1 MDLQEAIKRSIQTE
15 KNAMDFYRLAGT
27 HMKDPEAKK
36 VFDVLARDEKEHAH
50 MFFDIY
56 EGKDINSFDQF
67 IAEPPADESD
77 WMTDLRKA
85 LNSEFNER
93 QAMEL
98 AMKKEQQLEKALKE
112 MAAKVQDPKVR
123 QVFEDNAKSTNHHY
137 QIIES
142 EYARLMGMVHETDID
157 TFVRE

>member
-36 VFDVLARDEKEHAH
+36 VFEVLAKDEKEHAH
-50 MFFDIY
+50 QFFDIY
-56 EGKDINSFDQF
+56 EGRDISSFDQF
-67 IAEPPADESD
+67 IAEPPKDESD
-77 WMTDLRKA
+77 WMADLRKMLQA
-85 LNSEFNER
+85 SFNER

-98 AMKKEQQLEKALKE
+98 AMKKEQQLEKALRE
-112 MAAKVQDPKVR
+112 MAAKVDDPKVR
-123 QVFEDNAKSTNHHY
+123 KVFEDNAKSTNHHY

-157 TFVRE
+157 TYVRE